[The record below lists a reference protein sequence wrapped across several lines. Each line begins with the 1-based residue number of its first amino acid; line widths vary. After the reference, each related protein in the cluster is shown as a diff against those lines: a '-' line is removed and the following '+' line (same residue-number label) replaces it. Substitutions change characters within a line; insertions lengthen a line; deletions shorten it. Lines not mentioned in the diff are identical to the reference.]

1 MPQYTWFHGT
11 DDAEEIYIAP
21 ITDIYTIFK
30 EVFSGFFSA

>member
-1 MPQYTWFHGT
+1 MHQYTWFHGT